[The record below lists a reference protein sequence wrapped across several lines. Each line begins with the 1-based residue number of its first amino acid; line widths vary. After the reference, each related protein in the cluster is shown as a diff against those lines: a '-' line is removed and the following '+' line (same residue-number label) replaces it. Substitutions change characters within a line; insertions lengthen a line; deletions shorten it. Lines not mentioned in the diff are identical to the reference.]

1 AVNPDGTVTAFH
13 KATTGLV
20 GKRMDQ
26 LTTQLVSA
34 TSDTVKAN
42 IMRQIQ
48 AIESK
53 RNKISI
59 ADVKMKLT
67 DKWIPKNIMLEF
79 LHDRGYTE
87 FILGDFTEDKDG
99 FEDFVQS
106 ESGQYLTGYRW
117 R

>member
-1 AVNPDGTVTAFH
+1 
-13 KATTGLV
+13 
-20 GKRMDQ
+20 MDQ
-26 LTTQLVSA
+26 LTAQLVST

-79 LHDRGYTE
+79 LHDRGYT
-87 FILGDFTEDKDG
+87 
-99 FEDFVQS
+99 
-106 ESGQYLTGYRW
+106 
-117 R
+117 